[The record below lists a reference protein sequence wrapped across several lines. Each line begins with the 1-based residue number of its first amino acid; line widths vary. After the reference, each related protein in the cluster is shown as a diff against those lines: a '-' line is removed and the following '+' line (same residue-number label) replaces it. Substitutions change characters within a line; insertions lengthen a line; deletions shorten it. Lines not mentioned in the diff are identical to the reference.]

1 MPDSKTRSVWLSRF
15 SRFGCST
22 GPGGRA
28 GLAAMAFGPIYALV
42 ACATGTGSP
51 TAFSTENPGAGYDA
65 AFADSGA
72 APSRADA
79 SLDQSYDPAAPSSCG
94 ASLEAA
100 LADADDAAPADA
112 DDASMGDADDG
123 AAAGDD
129 GGGGAAVTPSVGEL
143 VITEIMFDPSGS
155 VPEAQWFEVY
165 NLTATPELL
174 NGLTIQDGWG
184 DAQVIASASPV
195 VVPPFAYVLLVRDAA
210 TAVSSAVPSV
220 SIVYEYGMGLSSDQ
234 GIELAWDATG
244 DLSLWNG
251 GVELVDVPYGPW
263 NAAFL
268 GQSIELGPLQAAGA
282 DQAANW
288 CVAQSPWSS
297 GSDDGTP
304 GLPNDCP

>member
-15 SRFGCST
+15 SRFGWNT

-28 GLAAMAFGPIYALV
+28 GLAATALGPIYALL

-51 TAFSTENPGAGYDA
+51 TAFSTENQGAADDA
-65 AFADSGA
+65 AFADKA
-72 APSRADA
+72 AAFSRADA
-79 SLDQSYDPAAPSSCG
+79 SLDQSYDPAAPSSCD
-94 ASLEAA
+94 ASLEDA

-112 DDASMGDADDG
+112 DDASVGDADDG
-123 AAAGDD
+123 GAGGDD
-129 GGGGAAVTPSVGEL
+129 GGGAAVTPSVGEL
-143 VITEIMFDPSGS
+143 IITEIMFDPSGS

-165 NLTATPELL
+165 NLTAAPELL
-174 NGLTIQDGWG
+174 SGLTIQDGWG
-184 DAQVIASASPV
+184 DAQMIASAPPV
-195 VVPPFAYVLLVRDAA
+195 IVPPFAYVLLVRDAA

-220 SIVYEYGMGLSSDQ
+220 SIVYEYGTGLSSDQ
-234 GIELAWDATG
+234 GIELAWDSTG

-251 GVELVDVPYGPW
+251 AVELVDVPYGPW
-263 NAAFL
+263 NVAFL